1 MQRSVEYCKH
11 YGTTCLFDDLASM
24 TSWSNFEGMPGGRT
38 IKVPAGG
45 IDGGPIV
52 GRVGC
57 VGLVGRVG
65 PVGGVGR
72 GVGLVSGHWLQ

>member
-1 MQRSVEYCKH
+1 
-11 YGTTCLFDDLASM
+11 
-24 TSWSNFEGMPGGRT
+24 MPGGRT

-65 PVGGVGR
+65 PVGRVGL